1 MEALRRI
8 AALQK
13 QVEWL
18 TEELANTNRRL
29 ENIIRLGTVAKA
41 NADTVDIQ
49 TGANLAEGAPFFVP
63 AAGRVKHYRRPTV
76 GEQCILINLGSGD
89 NLNNAVALMGL
100 RSDQFP
106 FPTLKENEVMTDYGG
121 GMTEIYDLDAGSVKC
136 IYPGG
141 QTIEADI
148 THLGDTNHTGD
159 LDHVGNQE
167 HTGNIN
173 RTGDSIFTGNFTNT
187 GMFNHLGA
195 FAIAGGGAPATFE
208 GGMNITGGDVIVDGY
223 SVKLHFH
230 YDFEN
235 RPTSQAMMS

>member
-1 MEALRRI
+1 MELLKRI

-18 TEELANTNRRL
+18 TEELASTNRRL
-29 ENIIRLGTVAKA
+29 ENIIRLGTVAQA

-49 TGANLAEGAPFFVP
+49 TGVNLAEGTPFFVP
-63 AAGRVKHYRRPTV
+63 AAGRVKHYRRPSV

-121 GMTEIYDLDAGSVKC
+121 GMKEIYDLDAGSVTC
-136 IYPGG
+136 DYPGG
-141 QTIEADI
+141 MFLNADL
-148 THLGDTNHTGD
+148 T
-159 LDHVGNQE
+159 HVGDQE
-167 HTGNIN
+167 HTGNTN
-173 RTGDSIFTGNFTNT
+173 RTGDSIFTGSFIST
-187 GMFNHLGA
+187 GLLNHQGA
-195 FAIAGGGAPATFE
+195 FAVSGGAGGGAATFE
-208 GGMNITGGDVIVDGY
+208 GSMNITGGDVVVDGY

-230 YDFEN
+230 YDYEN

>member
-106 FPTLKENEVMTDYGG
+106 FPTIKENEVMTDYGG
-121 GMTEIYDLDAGSVKC
+121 GMTEVYDLDAGSVEC

-141 QTIEADI
+141 QTIKADV
-148 THLGDTNHTGD
+148 THI
-159 LDHVGNQE
+159 GNQE
-167 HTGNIN
+167 HTGNTN
-173 RTGDSIFTGNFTNT
+173 RTGDSIFTGSFIST
-187 GMFNHLGA
+187 GLFNHQGA
-195 FAIAGGGAPATFE
+195 FAVSGGAGGGVATFE
-208 GGMNITGGDVIVDGY
+208 GGMNITSGDVVVDGY

-230 YDFEN
+230 YDYEN
-235 RPTSQAMMS
+235 RPTSQAMKS